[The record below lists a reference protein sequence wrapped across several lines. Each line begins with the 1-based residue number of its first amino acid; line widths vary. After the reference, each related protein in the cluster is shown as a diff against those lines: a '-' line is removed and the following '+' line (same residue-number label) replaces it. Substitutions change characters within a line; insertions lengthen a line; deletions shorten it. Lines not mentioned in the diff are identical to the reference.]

1 MAYAP
6 SATDEDLDDVFVAL
20 LGTDD
25 AKGLFYMLGDHSD
38 DLEIM
43 KIRVF
48 LLNSPNPG
56 METYDSFPADVVG
69 VGPQYLANAQTVTLF
84 HITGML
90 AAWFCEASPTKQR
103 SRPVMLYQHG
113 LWNEIRVASFRD
125 SSGEVKERQSKS
137 FIDQGGI

>member
-1 MAYAP
+1 M
-6 SATDEDLDDVFVAL
+6 AL

-25 AKGLFYMLGDHSD
+25 AKGLFYMLGDHPD

-56 METYDSFPADVVG
+56 METHDSFPADVVG
-69 VGPQYLANAQTVTLF
+69 AGPQHLAHLQTVTLY

-90 AAWFCEASPTKQR
+90 AALFCKASPTRLR
-103 SRPVMLYQHG
+103 SGPVMLYQHG

-125 SSGEVKERQSKS
+125 SSDGVKERHSKS
-137 FIDQGGI
+137 FIDQGEI